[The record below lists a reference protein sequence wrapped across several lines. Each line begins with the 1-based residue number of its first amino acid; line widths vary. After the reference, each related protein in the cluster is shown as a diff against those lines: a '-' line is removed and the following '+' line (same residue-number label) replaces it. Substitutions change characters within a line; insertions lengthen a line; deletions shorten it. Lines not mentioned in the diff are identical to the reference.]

1 MKVVVTGGAGFIG
14 SHLVDLL
21 VKKNY
26 QVTVIDNLITGNI
39 ENLKKVK
46 EKIKFINLD
55 ISKDENLKIHFEE
68 TNFVFHLAGLADV
81 IPSIKNPKEYYKTN
95 VNGTFNVLEASRLA
109 NVKKF
114 IYAASASCYGLPDK
128 IPTPETSEIKPTY
141 PYALTKWLGEEL
153 VMNWKKIYNFPVIS
167 LRFFNVYGPRSNF
180 TGAYGSVFGVFLAQK
195 LAKQPFT
202 IVGNGKQ
209 TRDFVYV
216 NDVANAMYQAAI
228 SEIDGEIFNV
238 GSSEE
243 ISINRICELL
253 SGEKVYIP
261 KRPGE
266 PDRSLADINKIKKLL
281 KWKPIVSIEE
291 GTKLLLN
298 NINLWKKSPVWNSD
312 SINEI
317 TKDWFSFLKKK

>member
-26 QVTVIDNLITGNI
+26 QVIVIDNLITGNI

-46 EKIKFINLD
+46 KKIKFINLD
-55 ISKDENLKIHFEE
+55 ISKDENLKGHFKE

-114 IYAASASCYGLPDK
+114 VYAASASCYGLPDK

-153 VMNWKKIYNFPVIS
+153 VMNWKKIYNFPAIS

-253 SGEKVYIP
+253 AGEKVYIP

-291 GTKLLLN
+291 GTKHLLN